1 MEKHFLDE
9 IYTKALESVIAE
21 KKLNE
26 NQIEEF
32 LTEQLTEEKIQNY
45 YKEVIDKFSKNTY
58 KYFLEIYPEEYHKSQ
73 VEAQNYQKHLDGIWK
88 KGFELSNAMYL
99 FVLEELESYS
109 NRLEAEHSDELK
121 DSKYKC
127 KVLQLLANRNLQTF
141 SAILTLLQNGFAD
154 QAYMLFRNMFE
165 NRVVSQFI
173 LHNNEESAEQFYLG
187 QVDDIRERNQKTYE
201 WARISGVFSEKE
213 HITFKR
219 LYDKCM
225 FDKAYGDTWYRQ
237 YQLACKLLHTTPQ
250 GIAKTL
256 ASTRN
261 GIEISL
267 VGQTPYGLNLAA
279 EHSAIMLEET
289 VKNYLCLFHDQSNLM
304 FVIVM
309 HKWVGLI
316 QEVYSEIG
324 DSFIKDA
331 LNNKDRVYEINIIHN

>member
-1 MEKHFLDE
+1 
-9 IYTKALESVIAE
+9 
-21 KKLNE
+21 
-26 NQIEEF
+26 
-32 LTEQLTEEKIQNY
+32 
-45 YKEVIDKFSKNTY
+45 
-58 KYFLEIYPEEYHKSQ
+58 
-73 VEAQNYQKHLDGIWK
+73 
-88 KGFELSNAMYL
+88 
-99 FVLEELESYS
+99 
-109 NRLEAEHSDELK
+109 
-121 DSKYKC
+121 
-127 KVLQLLANRNLQTF
+127 
-141 SAILTLLQNGFAD
+141 
-154 QAYMLFRNMFE
+154 MLFRNMFE

>member
-1 MEKHFLDE
+1 M
-9 IYTKALESVIAE
+9 
-21 KKLNE
+21 
-26 NQIEEF
+26 
-32 LTEQLTEEKIQNY
+32 EQLTEEKLQNY
-45 YKEVIDKFSKNTY
+45 YKEVIDKFPKDTY
-58 KYFLEIYPEEYHKSQ
+58 KYFLKICPEEYHKSQ
-73 VEAQNYQKHLDGIWK
+73 VEAKNYQKHLDAIWK

-121 DSKYKC
+121 DNKYKC

-173 LHNNEESAEQFYLG
+173 LHNNEEVAKQFYIG
-187 QVDDIRERNQKTYE
+187 QVDDIHERNQKDYE
-201 WARISGVFSEKE
+201 WARVSGVFSEKDRV
-213 HITFKR
+213 TFKKI
-219 LYDKCM
+219 YDKCM
-225 FDKAYGDTWYRQ
+225 FNKEYGDIWYKQ

-250 GIAKTL
+250 GTTRTL
-256 ASTRN
+256 AVIPN
-261 GIEISL
+261 GTEISL
-267 VGQTPYGLNLAA
+267 VGQTSYGLNLAA

-289 VKNYLCLFHDQSNLM
+289 VKNYLCMFHDQSNLM
-304 FVIVM
+304 FVMVM

-324 DSFIKDA
+324 DSIMDMI
-331 LNNKDRVYEINIIHN
+331 L